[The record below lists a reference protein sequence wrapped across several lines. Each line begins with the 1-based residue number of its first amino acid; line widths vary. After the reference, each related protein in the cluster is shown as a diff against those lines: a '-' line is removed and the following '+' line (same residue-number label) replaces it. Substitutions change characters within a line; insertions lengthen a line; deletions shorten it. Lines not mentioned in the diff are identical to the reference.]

1 MSNWAT
7 ILVFAYFTVMPI
19 AAIFL
24 SETQTKYDLLEF
36 VQNNSDAERRF
47 LENYSLHSVSKLTSS

>member
-1 MSNWAT
+1 
-7 ILVFAYFTVMPI
+7 MPI